1 MVRIR
6 FSQPAWPIRPKTPD
20 NTRKHQTI
28 TRRHQTIPDKHQTK
42 ICTPDEN
49 LNTRRTPGKKVLFL
63 HQTKESFGLAPD
75 EKVLLWHQ
83 TKKSFVFTP
92 DKKVLFWHQ
101 TKKFCF
107 FSRRNSN
114 AICCLGNKTFRMID
128 DGRITDRLVF
138 YASKNLTGS

>member
-1 MVRIR
+1 MAN
-6 FSQPAWPIRPKTPD
+6 SAE
-20 NTRKHQTI
+20 NTRQYAKT
-28 TRRHQTIPDKHQTK
+28 PDKHQTTPNDTRQTPDENLYTRR
-42 ICTPDEN
+42 TPDEN
-49 LNTRRTPGKKVLFL
+49 LNTRQTPDKKVLFL

-75 EKVLLWHQ
+75 KKVLLWHQ

-114 AICCLGNKTFRMID
+114 AICCLENKTFRMID

-138 YASKNLTGS
+138 YTSKNLTGS